1 MSAFH
6 LIFERLGGHD
16 MKQTMFTALAL
27 VTAVPLA
34 TMMGGVAIAQTSDCE
49 SQITSL
55 RTATETVTITGK
67 NADKDRAGLLGKID
81 AASADLSAG
90 KNAGAVQKLTNYRTK
105 VEQLAASGHVTST
118 DATSLISQ
126 VDSAIAC
133 INPATG

>member
-1 MSAFH
+1 
-6 LIFERLGGHD
+6 

-34 TMMGGVAIAQTSDCE
+34 TMMGEVAIAQTSDCE

-133 INPATG
+133 INPAIG